1 MAFREGERPKTE
13 IHKWNGSIKEII
25 HIRKLDVKAESQ
37 VNCSGLIVNRRLV
50 ESIQISC
57 QCLLQNYKYDF
68 YGHNGFPVNG
78 TEFLMTGIIA
88 NLVESSVD
96 YFQKLNVVERSTY
109 NKKVTEKYTGDWS
122 DLSETAFSASVISL
136 PAK

>member
-1 MAFREGERPKTE
+1 M
-13 IHKWNGSIKEII
+13 KWVNKRNI

-57 QCLLQNYKYDF
+57 QCLLQNYKYEF

-88 NLVESSVD
+88 NLVERSVD
-96 YFQKLNVVERSTY
+96 FFQKLNVVERSTY
-109 NKKVTEKYTGDWS
+109 KKKVTEKYTGDWS
-122 DLSETAFSASVISL
+122 DLSETAFSDSVISL

>member
-1 MAFREGERPKTE
+1 M
-13 IHKWNGSIKEII
+13 KWVNKRNI

-96 YFQKLNVVERSTY
+96 FFQKLNVVERSTY
-109 NKKVTEKYTGDWS
+109 NKKVTLEKYTGD
-122 DLSETAFSASVISL
+122 
-136 PAK
+136 